1 MQLLAVLASFA
12 GSTYAFADTA
22 PLFATPAFRSAD
34 FPYIAQS
41 SNVCRAVKEYTQ
53 QFCSESSQ
61 PLFIYRVS
69 SLDWQKL
76 PLGGDSS
83 FIHHVHYNSGSD
95 VDLEVHRSCV
105 VEYKDQ
111 IPVDIT
117 VSSANVI
124 VVDLDGIDYQLDLLL
139 AHPNVVVQG
148 KPKFATVGSRADS
161 IKEFL
166 DDKLHLDLDSL
177 NKIAHLSDSDDKGII
192 GEESYDLEDE
202 YLVAEELLLA
212 NKKEIKSSSAS
223 DGISEHGSEEQK
235 KLNLNLFTEYQF
247 FTPGVWLSIIV
258 SLFLV
263 FVTTTAISWITSI
276 ELSYKSFEK
285 QVDHEKKNE

>member
-1 MQLLAVLASFA
+1 MHVLAVLASFT
-12 GSTYAFADTA
+12 GSTYAFVDTA

-41 SNVCRAVKEYTQ
+41 SNVRRAVKEYTQ

-61 PLFIYRVS
+61 ALFIYRVS
-69 SLDWQKL
+69 TLDRQKL

-139 AHPNVVVQG
+139 AHPNVVFQG
-148 KPKFATVGSRADS
+148 KPKSDS
-161 IKEFL
+161 IRKSL

-177 NKIAHLSDSDDKGII
+177 NKIAHLADSDDKGII
-192 GEESYDLEDE
+192 DEESYDLEDE
-202 YLVAEELLLA
+202 YLVTEELLLT
-212 NKKEIKSSSAS
+212 KKREIKSSLAS
-223 DGISEHGSEEQK
+223 DGISEHGSEEEK

-263 FVTTTAISWITSI
+263 FVTTAAISWITSI